1 VTQELHLN
9 ISRFTFHLVLST
21 KNLERYNEMQ
31 NWIERED
38 ELKKE
43 KEDAKK
49 PK

>member
-1 VTQELHLN
+1 
-9 ISRFTFHLVLST
+9 VLST